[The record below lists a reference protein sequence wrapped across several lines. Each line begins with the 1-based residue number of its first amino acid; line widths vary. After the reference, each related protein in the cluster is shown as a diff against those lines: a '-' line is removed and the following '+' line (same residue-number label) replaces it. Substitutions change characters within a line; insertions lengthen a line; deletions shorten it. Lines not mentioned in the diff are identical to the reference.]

1 MVRFHWHVEGG
12 HGAFIPAGG
21 IAPDKGHVKLPL
33 SQQVQHA
40 LVEIEVDR
48 DRALVLLC
56 YRLVHSMV
64 MAANYFQLWIHRTM
78 QISGGQT
85 VREEA
90 LLTIPPGYLKDSE
103 LKEVGIILAHGND
116 ADEWRGKLLTELA
129 VALAKQ
135 GAYRV

>member
-56 YRLVHSMV
+56 YRLVHG
-64 MAANYFQLWIHRTM
+64 HGM
-78 QISGGQT
+78 QIIFNFGYIAQC
-85 VREEA
+85 RYPEA
-90 LLTIPPGYLKDSE
+90 RPYERRPC
-103 LKEVGIILAHGND
+103 
-116 ADEWRGKLLTELA
+116 
-129 VALAKQ
+129 
-135 GAYRV
+135 